1 LIDKRD
7 SKTITFM
14 LGDMLFEYD
23 EWKNEYNIEHHGISF
38 KQAARVFFDYDR
50 IELFD
55 EENSEE
61 EDRFDTIGDLSAGY
75 ARVAAGE
82 TVIGNIG
89 SFFRE
94 VNDIVFVVYAERT
107 QVDDNGKKTDVT
119 RLISARFATNF
130 ERGVYYGK
138 L

>member
-1 LIDKRD
+1 MIDKRD

-94 VNDIVFVVYAERT
+94 VNDI
-107 QVDDNGKKTDVT
+107 
-119 RLISARFATNF
+119 
-130 ERGVYYGK
+130 
-138 L
+138 

>member
-1 LIDKRD
+1 
-7 SKTITFM
+7 M
-14 LGDMLFEYD
+14 
-23 EWKNEYNIEHHGISF
+23 
-38 KQAARVFFDYDR
+38 FFDYDR

>member
-1 LIDKRD
+1 MIDKRD

-75 ARVAAGE
+75 ARVAARE

>member
-1 LIDKRD
+1 MIDKRD